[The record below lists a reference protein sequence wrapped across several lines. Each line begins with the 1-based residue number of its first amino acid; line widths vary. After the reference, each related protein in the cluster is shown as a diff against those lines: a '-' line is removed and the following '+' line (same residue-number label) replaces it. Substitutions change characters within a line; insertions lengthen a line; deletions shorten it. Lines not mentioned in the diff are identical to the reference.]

1 MTENA
6 CLHRPPGETP
16 AVAMLLFNNSSIG
29 GAERRYAWV
38 YQQLRRRG
46 VPILLA
52 INESLFVKLKDL
64 GIFAESERPDLIVKD
79 RIGRIVFSWRKLDY
93 LLACFGVARW
103 VAQRRPRILHLVL
116 GGAYTA
122 LPIQLLGMAPP
133 AVLSVVCPSLQEM
146 VGSQIGCLLYR
157 KAWRRAAVI
166 DALTESVRAMLNR
179 EGVDDQQI
187 RVPSGSCVDT
197 ERFRPEEKQPWVVFS
212 GRLIPEKN
220 PLLFVEACALVRE
233 QLKGQKPNFRMFI
246 LGAGPMEDEVRAL
259 VDQRGLCP
267 WTHMGWMEHVESILG
282 QASVFVSLQRMDNYP
297 SQALL
302 EAMASCAAVV
312 ATDVGLTWKLV
323 DDEVGRR
330 VPGTPESVA
339 HAIIELLENPD
350 HAAAMG
356 RRARE
361 RVVRH
366 HSLERY
372 LDYIQAV
379 YAAAK

>member
-1 MTENA
+1 
-6 CLHRPPGETP
+6 
-16 AVAMLLFNNSSIG
+16 
-29 GAERRYAWV
+29 
-38 YQQLRRRG
+38 
-46 VPILLA
+46 
-52 INESLFVKLKDL
+52 
-64 GIFAESERPDLIVKD
+64 
-79 RIGRIVFSWRKLDY
+79 
-93 LLACFGVARW
+93 
-103 VAQRRPRILHLVL
+103 
-116 GGAYTA
+116 
-122 LPIQLLGMAPP
+122 
-133 AVLSVVCPSLQEM
+133 M
-146 VGSQIGCLLYR
+146 VGSQIGCVLYR

-259 VDQRGLCP
+259 VDQRGLRP